1 MSVHILLDL
10 KLLVLTSKL
19 FTHLHIVSLV
29 LFLIVPET
37 KLRRGLPSPRSRANW
52 KMALEKRLPLWKVAA
67 HDVDKPLWYLGY
79 GSNMRSASMAGRNVT
94 PLATKVVTVPTHYV
108 TFDVFGIPYTEPC
121 YASIEQF
128 PDGESGQLH
137 LVHRGEAPVTVPPLC
152 GIAHHLTSSD
162 FHRLLVT
169 EGSGVVYDVVE
180 VDAYELDDRG
190 RATGA
195 SFPAYT
201 LKAKFPQRPS
211 GIPSARYMVSVT
223 VRIVRFE
230 KCASKA

>member
-1 MSVHILLDL
+1 
-10 KLLVLTSKL
+10 
-19 FTHLHIVSLV
+19 
-29 LFLIVPET
+29 
-37 KLRRGLPSPRSRANW
+37 
-52 KMALEKRLPLWKVAA
+52 MALEKRLPLWKVAA

-180 VDAYELDDRG
+180 VEAYELDDRG

-211 GIPSARYMVSVT
+211 GIPSARYMLVFDWGWRPVLK
-223 VRIVRFE
+223 RIVRLTTWRVNEDGNCSVLLALLIVRLYQLMWTYHDVIHTRIFGE
-230 KCASKA
+230 GDGSKLYWIRQ

>member
-1 MSVHILLDL
+1 
-10 KLLVLTSKL
+10 
-19 FTHLHIVSLV
+19 
-29 LFLIVPET
+29 
-37 KLRRGLPSPRSRANW
+37 
-52 KMALEKRLPLWKVAA
+52 MAPEKRLPLWKVAA

-79 GSNMRSASMAGRNVT
+79 GSNMRSASMTGRNVT

-152 GIAHHLTSSD
+152 GIAHHLTASD

-180 VDAYELDDRG
+180 VEAYELDDRG
-190 RATGA
+190 RPTGA
-195 SFPAYT
+195 PFPAYT

-223 VRIVRFE
+223 ARIVRFE